1 MNRARRQFLQIAASA
16 TALPAMM
23 RVARA
28 QAYPSRPL
36 RFIVGFPPGGGSDI
50 VSRIVM
56 QWLSDR
62 LGQPVIVE
70 NRPGAATNLSVQAVA
85 NAPPDGYTLL
95 FVAASAAVNVTF
107 FESLPF
113 DVRRDIAPVSGL
125 IDFQLVLLV
134 NPQVPARSV
143 AELIT
148 YAKANP
154 GKLVMASFGTGST
167 SHVAGELF
175 KSMTGTDMIHV
186 PYRGDAPALIDMTS
200 GQAQVMFDVM
210 TPALP
215 HIRSGA
221 LRALAVAGAKR
232 SENLPDVPTIAE
244 TVPGYEANSWCGVGV
259 PKGTPHEIIE
269 RLNREINAGLMDPH
283 LRARLA
289 EVGTTPIIFT
299 PPAFGAF
306 VSNEVDKW
314 AKVIRLS
321 GIKAEEGAAK

>member
-1 MNRARRQFLQIAASA
+1 MDRARRQFLRIAASA
-16 TALPAMM
+16 AALPAVA
-23 RVARA
+23 RGARA

-50 VSRIVM
+50 VSRIAM

-113 DVRRDIAPVSGL
+113 DIRRDIAPVSGL

-154 GKLVMASFGTGST
+154 GKLVMASFGTG
-167 SHVAGELF
+167 
-175 KSMTGTDMIHV
+175 
-186 PYRGDAPALIDMTS
+186 
-200 GQAQVMFDVM
+200 
-210 TPALP
+210 
-215 HIRSGA
+215 
-221 LRALAVAGAKR
+221 
-232 SENLPDVPTIAE
+232 
-244 TVPGYEANSWCGVGV
+244 
-259 PKGTPHEIIE
+259 
-269 RLNREINAGLMDPH
+269 
-283 LRARLA
+283 
-289 EVGTTPIIFT
+289 
-299 PPAFGAF
+299 
-306 VSNEVDKW
+306 
-314 AKVIRLS
+314 
-321 GIKAEEGAAK
+321 